1 MTLQNMKELDREW
14 LTVAE
19 AADVLGTSP
28 QRLRDQLDIDDDLP
42 VDRRKIRFPHI
53 KIASRHHISRLG
65 FIRWI
70 TGEMMDSKEPEAIRQ
85 DSKVSLLQWMNG
97 IVDSKEGAA
106 VRPDSDSHGS
116 CSRTIL

>member
-1 MTLQNMKELDREW
+1 MVPETEAEEGDAGVTLQKMKELDREW

-19 AADVLGTSP
+19 AADVLGTNP

-65 FIRWI
+65 FLRWI
-70 TGEMMDSKEPEAIRQ
+70 SGEMM
-85 DSKVSLLQWMNG
+85 
-97 IVDSKEGAA
+97 DSKEGAA
-106 VRPDSDSHGS
+106 VRPDSDSNV
-116 CSRTIL
+116 R